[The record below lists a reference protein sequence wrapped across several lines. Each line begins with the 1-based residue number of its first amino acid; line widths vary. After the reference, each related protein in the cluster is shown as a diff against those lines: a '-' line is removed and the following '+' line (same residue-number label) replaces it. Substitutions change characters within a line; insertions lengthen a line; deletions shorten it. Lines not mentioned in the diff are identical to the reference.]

1 MAELKAQL
9 QAQQTRQDKTTRQ
22 LEKARARVQGCENV
36 CTNQQSL
43 IELQA
48 EQIGKLKHKLRKY
61 KRRVV
66 TRDAMIVEL
75 QGMMAEL
82 GHLNGYHLGG
92 LYPVTQ
98 SYERQPLTQSMMH
111 DENQDPQMA
120 RPHKSRTRYEEQS
133 RKALI

>member
-22 LEKARARVQGCENV
+22 LEKAKARVQGCENV

-92 LYPVTQ
+92 LVTQ
-98 SYERQPLTQSMMH
+98 SYDRQPLAQSKLH
-111 DENQDPQMA
+111 ANDENQDP
-120 RPHKSRTRYEEQS
+120 RPHKSRTRYEEHS